1 MSSLSNQSTGCTVTR
16 PVTTSTWPDLQE
28 TSVQYDRQ
36 NPGAVNERPH
46 TISSGER
53 HEHTQI
59 SYKLVILY
67 AICSRS
73 RSLILFFF
81 IIVTA
86 YEKGHQRPALSVYTF
101 QAPER
106 ADGSSCCHSQPASPV
121 SSSSSC
127 SSSNQQLSRVQL
139 RRNNGGNRPPIPN
152 RCSSLERPTIPVK
165 NEPPGSPRGKPK
177 LPLPAHL
184 AKGSCVE

>member
-1 MSSLSNQSTGCTVTR
+1 M
-16 PVTTSTWPDLQE
+16 TTSTWPDLQE

-46 TISSGER
+46 TISSGKLDKTCICIFANCK
-53 HEHTQI
+53 EHAQ
-59 SYKLVILY
+59 
-67 AICSRS
+67 
-73 RSLILFFF
+73 LIRFDVNLTWASSFP
-81 IIVTA
+81 IDPLA

-101 QAPER
+101 QAPDR
-106 ADGSSCCHSQPASPV
+106 DGNGCCHSQPASPV

-139 RRNNGGNRPPIPN
+139 RRNNGGNRPPIPS
-152 RCSSLERPTIPVK
+152 RCSSLERPTIPMK
-165 NEPPGSPRGKPK
+165 SEAPGSPRGKPK

-184 AKGSCVE
+184 AKGACV